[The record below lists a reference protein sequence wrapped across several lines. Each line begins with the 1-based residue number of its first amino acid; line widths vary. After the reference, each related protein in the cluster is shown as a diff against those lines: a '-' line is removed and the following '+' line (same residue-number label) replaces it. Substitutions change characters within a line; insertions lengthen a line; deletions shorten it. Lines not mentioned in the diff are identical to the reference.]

1 MVEHPLSHLFYTDGT
16 NYQWNITTND
26 NEIEI
31 TNNELTDAGIDLEES
46 ICDDNELKFGSFVA
60 STFSFDVR
68 NVMGSLYNKT
78 ITVQCS
84 LDHHDENKFPVG
96 VYVVKSDKPSAD
108 RKSRHI
114 EAYDML
120 ETIINADVSEWYDE
134 TLPNDDS
141 TISMRDFR
149 NSFFSHF
156 NVQQVNTTLVND
168 NFIITK
174 TIKLV
179 DNEGKRAVLSGSEV
193 LKNILEANGC
203 FGRINRTGQFEYI
216 YLSQGIMGLYPNMPD
231 DEQKYPSETLYPRS
245 ADSIPLLNSQY
256 TGACDSEDYFC
267 KSIGEVEIRN
277 KDGSTLIWEGT
288 RGENKYCI
296 ENNFIF
302 YGRTSADLRTAARN
316 ILNKITNI
324 VYKPFSVTAVG
335 NLALEP
341 GDGIR
346 INGKYGLIESYILKR
361 SFSGSQRLEDKY
373 SSTGVEEYQVDATGT
388 NTRDVEQL
396 NGIRRELIVSAE
408 QLTSRIVDETNN
420 RESAIEQLEDNV
432 GILIK
437 DGKLYTKLDLNT
449 NGLSFTSDGVVVM
462 NTSNFKINQFGDVTI
477 KGSLSAG
484 SSINGSTITGGSLSI
499 PADDG
504 SGAVEIRDGI
514 FQYYRENVAS
524 IRGAHIM
531 LTQWGMVFSAMDNS
545 THSASTQ
552 LLIQRVPTTER
563 DWEISFSGGT
573 NIRKDGISTPSLSV
587 NGNSVLTAGSSIDAS
602 KVSGDMAINN
612 LRVTTAAIIDGPL
625 QAGSILVGSGHNEV
639 LTTASSISG
648 SKVTGTVSKAS
659 TADGLSGTL
668 DSKSGLSASVT
679 TEDLIFIGS
688 TWRATSKRYADNH
701 YQAISS
707 SDERIKEDIS
717 DIDEKYLNALDNIKV
732 KNFRFKKE
740 NGKFDRLEHVGVIAQ
755 EVLQVL
761 DDCGI
766 NTEDQNIVEYR
777 EPYANEE
784 RLVDDGKVYCINYQQ
799 LTTLLIPAYQNLK
812 KEYEQL
818 QQEVRALT
826 HLVNELIKSK

>member
-256 TGACDSEDYFC
+256 TGACDSEDFFC

-288 RGENKYCI
+288 QGENKYCI

-437 DGKLYTKLDLNT
+437 DGKLYTKLDVNT

-462 NTSNFKINQFGDVTI
+462 NTQNFKINQFGDVTI

-484 SSINGSTITGGSLSI
+484 SSISGSTITGGSILITGQVGSFENKFQVTDVGTMICQAFGKVLSFSDLGMKI
-499 PADDG
+499 QNLYSNLQLDISDQCIDFSGTQWFTRIDGLKVTTQNLQLYKFNTG
-504 SGAVEIRDGI
+504 SGD
-514 FQYYRENVAS
+514 YC
-524 IRGAHIM
+524 
-531 LTQWGMVFSAMDNS
+531 
-545 THSASTQ
+545 
-552 LLIQRVPTTER
+552 
-563 DWEISFSGGT
+563 
-573 NIRKDGISTPSLSV
+573 
-587 NGNSVLTAGSSIDAS
+587 
-602 KVSGDMAINN
+602 
-612 LRVTTAAIIDGPL
+612 IIDFDGTDL
-625 QAGSILVGSGHNEV
+625 RYTTNGTSNAKKL
-639 LTTASSISG
+639 LTDSSSISG
-648 SKVTGTVSKAS
+648 SKITGTVASASAADTAAVASLANELKS
-659 TADGLSGTL
+659 TAKISPSQING
-668 DSKSGLSASVT
+668 K
-679 TEDLIFIGS
+679 
-688 TWRATSKRYADNH
+688 
-701 YQAISS
+701 ISS
-707 SDERIKEDIS
+707 NNVDVEYRQTGLALFDSEGWTLIGKYYFDHNNAGTASDRRLKQ
-717 DIDEKYLNALDNIKV
+717 DIDNVSDSYLVILDKLSVKTFKFKDDTEHTKV
-732 KNFRFKKE
+732 
-740 NGKFDRLEHVGVIAQ
+740 GLIAQDVQ
-755 EVLQVL
+755 EVL
-761 DDCGI
+761 DDLRL
-766 NTEDQNIVEYR
+766 TDSDIVHEI
-777 EPYANEE
+777 
-784 RLVDDGKVYCINYQQ
+784 DDGYLGVNYQQ

-812 KEYEQL
+812 KEHEEL
-818 QQEVRALT
+818 KQEVRALT
-826 HLVNELIKSK
+826 RLVNELIKSK